1 MTRYGDRRAV
11 VLGGT
16 TGLGLAVA
24 KRLVEGGARVLLT
37 GRARSEELAAAA
49 AELGPRARVVGT
61 GPAGAA
67 ASPEALAPVVAGALG
82 SVDFLFV
89 HAGPADPLCATGGH
103 GAPAA
108 APVRSACRTVRAL
121 LPLVHDGGAVVFTAA
136 ALPALALVVPSAPDG
151 EPVAEA
157 DGGPW
162 SCARSLATELA
173 DSGIRVNAVAPGLI
187 SLPGGG
193 GAAGRVAG
201 ERVPMRRPGTVDEV
215 ARAALFLAA
224 EATYTTGAEL
234 TVDGGLG
241 RAAGRGA
248 ATGPPCPRPPDDGT
262 REDRLAECRPPL
274 TAPPP
279 AEPL

>member
-1 MTRYGDRRAV
+1 MTRYGDRKAV

-67 ASPEALAPVVAGALG
+67 ASPEALAPVVESALG

-89 HAGPADPLCATGGH
+89 HAGPSDPPCAAGSHGG
-103 GAPAA
+103 PAA
-108 APVRSACRTVRAL
+108 APVRNACRAVRAL
-121 LPLVHDGGAVVFTAA
+121 LPFVHDGGAVVFTAA
-136 ALPALALVVPSAPDG
+136 ALPALAMPSAPYG
-151 EPVAEA
+151 EPAAGA

-162 SCARSLATELA
+162 ACARSLAAEFA
-173 DSGIRVNAVAPGLI
+173 GSGIRVNAVAPGLI
-187 SLPGGG
+187 TLPGGG

-241 RAAGRGA
+241 RADGRGA
-248 ATGPPCPRPPDDGT
+248 AAGPPCPWPPDDGA
-262 REDRLAECRPPL
+262 REDRPADHRPPL
-274 TAPPP
+274 TGSS
-279 AEPL
+279 